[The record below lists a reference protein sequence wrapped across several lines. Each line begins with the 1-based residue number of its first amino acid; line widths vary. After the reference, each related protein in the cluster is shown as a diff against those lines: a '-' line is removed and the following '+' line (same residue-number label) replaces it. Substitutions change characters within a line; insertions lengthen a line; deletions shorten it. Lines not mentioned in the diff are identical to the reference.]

1 MSGRDM
7 DNLDSPLKQ
16 QPQPSK
22 QQPSLPHNR
31 GLSIAQKWIAFR
43 TILLKEVRRILRIWP
58 QTLLPPVITMSLY
71 FVIFGKMI
79 GSRVGEMGGVPYM
92 QFIVPGLIM
101 MSVITNSYSNVVS
114 SFFSAKFTSSI
125 EELLVSPV
133 SKHSILLG
141 YVSGGVFRGL
151 MIAVIVS
158 IVAQFFTQLGIEH
171 FFIMFFTVLGT
182 SVLFS
187 LGGFI
192 NAVFARS
199 FDDISIIPSFVLTP
213 LTYLGGVFYS
223 LENLS
228 PFWQN
233 ISLLN
238 PIVYMVNSFRY
249 GILGYSDVNVW
260 WSMVAIFSFCALF
273 YIIAYRLLMNG
284 SKLRL

>member
-1 MSGRDM
+1 MSDNRDKLTGTSASSNALI
-7 DNLDSPLKQ
+7 DKQ
-16 QPQPSK
+16 S
-22 QQPSLPHNR
+22 
-31 GLSIAQKWIAFR
+31 AMTWQKRWVAFR
-43 TILLKEVRRILRIWP
+43 TIVFKEVRRILRIWP
-58 QTLLPPVITMSLY
+58 QTLLPPVITMTLY

-101 MSVITNSYSNVVS
+101 MAVITNSYSNVVS
-114 SFFSAKFTSSI
+114 SFFSAKFHASI
-125 EELLVSPV
+125 EELLVSPI
-133 SKHSILLG
+133 SKHAILLG
-141 YVSGGVFRGL
+141 YVSGGVFRGVA
-151 MIAVIVS
+151 IAVIVS
-158 IVAQFFTQLGIEH
+158 IVALFFTQLGMQHILVTVL
-171 FFIMFFTVLGT
+171 TVLGT

-192 NAVFARS
+192 NAVYARS

-223 LENLS
+223 MENLS

-260 WSMVAIFSFCALF
+260 YSMGAIFAFCVVF
-273 YIIAYRLLMNG
+273 YIIAYRLLMDG
-284 SKLRL
+284 SRIRL

>member
-1 MSGRDM
+1 MSNIENKPFDQSSVNG
-7 DNLDSPLKQ
+7 
-16 QPQPSK
+16 
-22 QQPSLPHNR
+22 
-31 GLSIAQKWIAFR
+31 GLTFAQKWIAFR
-43 TILLKEVRRILRIWP
+43 TILIKEVRRILRIWP

-71 FVIFGKMI
+71 FIIFGKMI

-114 SFFSAKFTSSI
+114 SFFSAKFSSSI

-133 SKHSILLG
+133 SKHSILIG
-141 YVSGGVFRGL
+141 YVGGGVFRGL
-151 MIAVIVS
+151 MIAIIVS
-158 IVAQFFTQLGIEH
+158 IVALFFTQLGITH
-171 FFIMFFTVLGT
+171 FFIMLFTVLST

-233 ISLLN
+233 VSLLN

-260 WSMVAIFSFCALF
+260 YSMAAIFVFCAIF
-273 YIIAYRLLMNG
+273 YAIAYRLLDNG
-284 SKLRL
+284 SRLRL

>member
-1 MSGRDM
+1 MSSI
-7 DNLDSPLKQ
+7 NKQ
-16 QPQPSK
+16 
-22 QQPSLPHNR
+22 LPVKGHSND
-31 GLSIAQKWIAFR
+31 GLTFAQKWIAFR
-43 TILLKEVRRILRIWP
+43 TILVKEIRRILRIWP

-133 SKHSILLG
+133 SKHSILIG
-141 YVSGGVFRGL
+141 YIGGGVFRGL

-158 IVAQFFTQLGIEH
+158 IVAQFFTELGIEH
-171 FFIMFFTVLGT
+171 FFVMLFTVLGT

-192 NAVFARS
+192 NAVYARS

-260 WSMVAIFSFCALF
+260 YSMGAIFFFCVIF
-273 YIIAYRLLMNG
+273 YVIAYRLLQNG
-284 SKLRL
+284 SRLRL

>member
-1 MSGRDM
+1 MNQKAVDQDQSIDYQKTMSWNKR
-7 DNLDSPLKQ
+7 
-16 QPQPSK
+16 
-22 QQPSLPHNR
+22 
-31 GLSIAQKWIAFR
+31 WISFR
-43 TILLKEVRRILRIWP
+43 TIWLKEVRRILRIWP

-101 MSVITNSYSNVVS
+101 MAIITNSYSNVVS
-114 SFFSAKFTSSI
+114 SFFSAKFTASI

-133 SKHSILLG
+133 SKHAILMG
-141 YVSGGVFRGL
+141 YISGGIFRGL
-151 MIAVIVS
+151 AIGLIVS
-158 IVAQFFTQLGIEH
+158 IVALFFTDLGIEH
-171 FFIMFFTVLGT
+171 LFVTVFTVLGT
-182 SVLFS
+182 SILFS

-223 LENLS
+223 MENLS

-233 ISLLN
+233 VSLLN

-260 WSMVAIFSFCALF
+260 YSMAAIFVFCAIF
-273 YIIAYRLLMNG
+273 YTIAYRLLSNG
-284 SKLRL
+284 SRVRL

>member
-1 MSGRDM
+1 MS
-7 DNLDSPLKQ
+7 NINKQSPVKGH
-16 QPQPSK
+16 S
-22 QQPSLPHNR
+22 ND
-31 GLSIAQKWIAFR
+31 GLTFAQKWIAFR
-43 TILLKEVRRILRIWP
+43 TILVKEIRRILRIWP

-133 SKHSILLG
+133 SKHSILIG
-141 YVSGGVFRGL
+141 YIGGGVFRGL

-158 IVAQFFTQLGIEH
+158 IVAQFFTELGIEH
-171 FFIMFFTVLGT
+171 FFVMLFTVLGT
-182 SVLFS
+182 SILFS

-192 NAVFARS
+192 NAVYARS

-260 WSMVAIFSFCALF
+260 YSMGAIFFFCVIF
-273 YIIAYRLLMNG
+273 YVIAYRLLQNG
-284 SKLRL
+284 SRLRL

>member
-1 MSGRDM
+1 MS
-7 DNLDSPLKQ
+7 NINKQ
-16 QPQPSK
+16 SVNNAP
-22 QQPSLPHNR
+22 NND
-31 GLSIAQKWIAFR
+31 GLTFAQKWVAFR
-43 TILLKEVRRILRIWP
+43 TILIKEIRRILRIWP

-71 FVIFGKMI
+71 FIIFGKMI

-133 SKHSILLG
+133 SKHSILIG
-141 YVSGGVFRGL
+141 YIGGGVFRGL
-151 MIAVIVS
+151 MIAIIVS
-158 IVAQFFTQLGIEH
+158 IVAQFFTELGIEH
-171 FFIMFFTVLGT
+171 FFIMVFTVLGT
-182 SVLFS
+182 SILFS

-260 WSMVAIFSFCALF
+260 YSMAAIFVFCAIF
-273 YIIAYRLLMNG
+273 YVIAYRLLDNG
-284 SKLRL
+284 SRLRL

>member
-1 MSGRDM
+1 MSPEPTHQKPVITTQREM
-7 DNLDSPLKQ
+7 TFAK
-16 QPQPSK
+16 
-22 QQPSLPHNR
+22 
-31 GLSIAQKWIAFR
+31 KWIAFR

-58 QTLLPPVITMSLY
+58 QTLLPPVITMTLY

-101 MSVITNSYSNVVS
+101 MSIITNSYSNVVS
-114 SFFSAKFTSSI
+114 SFFSAKFTASI

-133 SKHSILLG
+133 SKHAILMG
-141 YVSGGVFRGL
+141 YVSGGIFRGL

-158 IVAQFFTQLGIEH
+158 IVALFFTDLSIVHYGVTI
-171 FFIMFFTVLGT
+171 FTVLGT
-182 SVLFS
+182 AILFA

-199 FDDISIIPSFVLTP
+199 FDDISIVPSFVLTP

-260 WSMVAIFSFCALF
+260 YSMAAIFVFCAIF
-273 YIIAYRLLMNG
+273 YVIAYRLLDNG
-284 SKLRL
+284 SRIRI